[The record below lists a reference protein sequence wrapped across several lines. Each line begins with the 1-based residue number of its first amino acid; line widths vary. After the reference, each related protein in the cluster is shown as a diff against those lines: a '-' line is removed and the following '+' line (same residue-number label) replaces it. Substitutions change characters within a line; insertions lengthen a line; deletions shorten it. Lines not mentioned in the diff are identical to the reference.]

1 MILIYC
7 IIWGK
12 YRKFK
17 TNKIFKEEESIKV
30 IKRFLLSEDEFMP
43 EMHLRQPRFIFSVC
57 RLFSKNNERIQTFKE
72 TGD

>member
-17 TNKIFKEEESIKV
+17 TNKIFKEESIKV
-30 IKRFLLSEDEFMP
+30 IKILGFM
-43 EMHLRQPRFIFSVC
+43 
-57 RLFSKNNERIQTFKE
+57 KNI
-72 TGD
+72 

>member
-12 YRKFK
+12 YRKLK

-30 IKRFLLSEDEFMP
+30 IKILGFM
-43 EMHLRQPRFIFSVC
+43 
-57 RLFSKNNERIQTFKE
+57 KNI
-72 TGD
+72 